1 MIWIAAELCVA
12 EIVEDIPAAVR
23 HVSVADLVA
32 NDGSWN
38 WNLINWLPANLLNLL
53 AAIPPP
59 RDANGKDISF
69 WANDNHGQFTV
80 SSAYELIMDYDPCA
94 DENVWKTIWKLQVP
108 ERVRCFIWL
117 LKHGRILTNYRKN
130 KMKLGTPFCSF
141 CGDIVETELHVL
153 RDCPKCLNVWINVV
167 EDNDRSLFFNTD
179 FHQWIT
185 LNINGGIR
193 GTNMDNWPS
202 YWATSCHAIW
212 GWRNREQHDDNFFRP
227 SDTRLH
233 LQKRVHDYSI
243 AMKANNVMNS
253 SSRTTRQV
261 GWFPPCVG
269 WVAVNTD
276 GAKSMS
282 HSSGCGGLVHGS
294 MGEWLGGFAKGLGEC
309 SIEMAELWGAWEGLK
324 LAWELGFKH
333 VELRL
338 DALHVVKMLTKE
350 KPATTFGWNI
360 CNRIWATLERDWEVR
375 ICHTY
380 REGNSCADSLAH
392 IGCSLGTNVI
402 FYESCPTQIRNLV
415 SNDARG
421 TTVPR
426 TIIV

>member
-1 MIWIAAELCVA
+1 
-12 EIVEDIPAAVR
+12 
-23 HVSVADLVA
+23 
-32 NDGSWN
+32 
-38 WNLINWLPANLLNLL
+38 
-53 AAIPPP
+53 
-59 RDANGKDISF
+59 
-69 WANDNHGQFTV
+69 
-80 SSAYELIMDYDPCA
+80 
-94 DENVWKTIWKLQVP
+94 
-108 ERVRCFIWL
+108 
-117 LKHGRILTNYRKN
+117 
-130 KMKLGTPFCSF
+130 
-141 CGDIVETELHVL
+141 
-153 RDCPKCLNVWINVV
+153 
-167 EDNDRSLFFNTD
+167 
-179 FHQWIT
+179 
-185 LNINGGIR
+185 
-193 GTNMDNWPS
+193 
-202 YWATSCHAIW
+202 
-212 GWRNREQHDDNFFRP
+212 
-227 SDTRLH
+227 
-233 LQKRVHDYSI
+233 
-243 AMKANNVMNS
+243 
-253 SSRTTRQV
+253 
-261 GWFPPCVG
+261 
-269 WVAVNTD
+269 
-276 GAKSMS
+276 MS
-282 HSSGCGGLVHGS
+282 HSSGCGGLVRGS